1 MLKDL
6 LLFALL
12 PACCGALAV
21 GATLVLPGGGDAA
34 APRDLFSA
42 CLINGI
48 AAFTLPG
55 VIQVWFTMG
64 ETRRAKQAEEHA
76 ERERELL
83 VLAQQRADR
92 DRELL
97 VVAQERADRE
107 RELLAVA
114 QERADRERELL
125 AVAQERADRERER
138 ARQAESELADTRVQM
153 AELVAVVT
161 DLRRRLDERDNG
173 SGAH

>member
-21 GATLVLPGGGDAA
+21 GATLALPGGGDAA

-64 ETRRAKQAEEHA
+64 ETRRANQ
-76 ERERELL
+76 ERE
-83 VLAQQRADR
+83 RADR

-97 VVAQERADRE
+97 VLAQEN
-107 RELLAVA
+107 
-114 QERADRERELL
+114 
-125 AVAQERADRERER
+125 ADRERER
-138 ARQAESELADTRVQM
+138 AHQAESELADTRVQM

>member
-64 ETRRAKQAEEHA
+64 ETRRANQ
-76 ERERELL
+76 ERE
-83 VLAQQRADR
+83 RADR

-97 VVAQERADRE
+97 VLAQERADRE
-107 RELLAVA
+107 RELLTVA
-114 QERADRERELL
+114 Q
-125 AVAQERADRERER
+125 ER

>member
-21 GATLVLPGGGDAA
+21 AATLALPGDAA
-34 APRDLFSA
+34 TASPRALFSV

-64 ETRRAKQAEEHA
+64 ETKRANQERELAAAERELAAA
-76 ERERELL
+76 ERER
-83 VLAQQRADR
+83 ADQA
-92 DRELL
+92 E
-97 VVAQERADRE
+97 ERAAAE
-107 RELLAVA
+107 RK
-114 QERADRERELL
+114 
-125 AVAQERADRERER
+125 R
-138 ARQAESELADTRVQM
+138 ARQSEAELAETRVKM
-153 AELVAVVT
+153 AELQAEMS
-161 DLRRRLDERDNG
+161 DLRRLLDERAPTNAAASD
-173 SGAH
+173 

>member
-64 ETRRAKQAEEHA
+64 ETRRANQERERARQAEERA
-76 ERERELL
+76 DRERAGRERELL
-83 VLAQQRADR
+83 AL
-92 DRELL
+92 
-97 VVAQERADRE
+97 AQERADRE
-107 RELLAVA
+107 RELLALA

-125 AVAQERADRERER
+125 ALAQENTDRERER

>member
-21 GATLVLPGGGDAA
+21 GATLALPGDAESA
-34 APRDLFSA
+34 SPRALFSV

-64 ETRRAKQAEEHA
+64 ETKRANQ
-76 ERERELL
+76 ERERSI
-83 VLAQQRADR
+83 LA
-92 DRELL
+92 E
-97 VVAQERADRE
+97 ERADQE
-107 RELLAVA
+107 R
-114 QERADRERELL
+114 ERADQ
-125 AVAQERADRERER
+125 VRER
-138 ARQAESELADTRVQM
+138 ARQSEAELAETRVKM
-153 AELVAVVT
+153 AELQAEMSE
-161 DLRRRLDERDNG
+161 LRRLLEERTSGNG
-173 SGAH
+173 STPD

>member
-64 ETRRAKQAEEHA
+64 ETRRANQERERARQAEERA
-76 ERERELL
+76 DRERAGRERELL
-83 VLAQQRADR
+83 AL
-92 DRELL
+92 
-97 VVAQERADRE
+97 AQERADRE
-107 RELLAVA
+107 RELLALA
-114 QERADRERELL
+114 QERADREREFL
-125 AVAQERADRERER
+125 ALAQENTDRERER

>member
-1 MLKDL
+1 M
-6 LLFALL
+6 
-12 PACCGALAV
+12 AV
-21 GATLVLPGGGDAA
+21 GATLALPGGGDAT

-64 ETRRAKQAEEHA
+64 ETRRANQ
-76 ERERELL
+76 ERERAE
-83 VLAQQRADR
+83 R

-97 VVAQERADRE
+97 VVAQ
-107 RELLAVA
+107 
-114 QERADRERELL
+114 
-125 AVAQERADRERER
+125 ER

-153 AELVAVVT
+153 AELVAIVT

>member
-64 ETRRAKQAEEHA
+64 ETRRANQERERARQAEE
-76 ERERELL
+76 
-83 VLAQQRADR
+83 RADR
-92 DRELL
+92 
-97 VVAQERADRE
+97 ERADRE

-125 AVAQERADRERER
+125 ALAQERADRERELLAVAQENTDRERER
-138 ARQAESELADTRVQM
+138 ARQAESKLADTRVQM

-161 DLRRRLDERDNG
+161 DLRRRLDEHDNG

>member
-21 GATLVLPGGGDAA
+21 AATLALPGDAA
-34 APRDLFSA
+34 TASPRALFSV

-64 ETRRAKQAEEHA
+64 ETKRANQAE
-76 ERERELL
+76 
-83 VLAQQRADR
+83 
-92 DRELL
+92 
-97 VVAQERADRE
+97 ERADRE
-107 RELLAVA
+107 RDLAIA
-114 QERADRERELL
+114 EREL
-125 AVAQERADRERER
+125 AIAERER
-138 ARQAESELADTRVQM
+138 ANQERELARQSAAELAETRVKM
-153 AELVAVVT
+153 AELQSEVS
-161 DLRRRLDERDNG
+161 DLRRLLDERASVNG
-173 SGAH
+173 STPD

>member
-64 ETRRAKQAEEHA
+64 ETRRANQ
-76 ERERELL
+76 ERE
-83 VLAQQRADR
+83 RADR

-97 VVAQERADRE
+97 VVAQ
-107 RELLAVA
+107 
-114 QERADRERELL
+114 
-125 AVAQERADRERER
+125 ER

-153 AELVAVVT
+153 AELVAIVT

>member
-64 ETRRAKQAEEHA
+64 ETRRANQ
-76 ERERELL
+76 ERE
-83 VLAQQRADR
+83 RADR

-97 VVAQERADRE
+97 VLAQ
-107 RELLAVA
+107 
-114 QERADRERELL
+114 
-125 AVAQERADRERER
+125 ER

>member
-1 MLKDL
+1 MEAVRWMLKDL

-21 GATLVLPGGGDAA
+21 AATLALPGGADAA
-34 APRDLFSA
+34 AASPRALFSA

-64 ETRRAKQAEEHA
+64 ETRRANQERELAVA
-76 ERERELL
+76 ERERS
-83 VLAQQRADR
+83 AQLEERLTRA
-92 DRELL
+92 E
-97 VVAQERADRE
+97 ERAN
-107 RELLAVA
+107 
-114 QERADRERELL
+114 
-125 AVAQERADRERER
+125 
-138 ARQAESELADTRVQM
+138 QAEEVASQSQAELAETRSRMAEIETEM
-153 AELVAVVT
+153 AEL
-161 DLRRRLDERDNG
+161 RRHLAERDNG